1 MLRHTGA
8 GARLK
13 SLQLL
18 RCVTYAEGGLLSSA
32 ILYVAIVAIWA
43 VVLIPRWLRRDTSPS
58 ASAPAPAPAPEEAQA
73 EEVAVEEVAVEEVA
87 VEEVA
92 VEEVA
97 VEEVAVEEVAVE
109 EVTVPRP
116 RRRADH
122 GDAGASR
129 RTVSEE
135 GREHRRVAAAR
146 RRLLLLLI
154 ALAVGSG
161 LLAYAGMAAW
171 WVTVPPST
179 MLAGYLLLLREAAKA
194 DAERRSAEW
203 AQARDR
209 IAREARVAPP
219 VPAVE
224 AEAEVITISA
234 SHAPQEEIYDQ
245 YADAKLRAVGD

>member
-1 MLRHTGA
+1 
-8 GARLK
+8 
-13 SLQLL
+13 
-18 RCVTYAEGGLLSSA
+18 LLSSA

-43 VVLIPRWLRRDTSPS
+43 VVLIPRWLRRDTSAPAS
-58 ASAPAPAPAPEEAQA
+58 VPVPVPASAPAPAPEETRA
-73 EEVAVEEVAVEEVA
+73 EEVAVEEEPA
-87 VEEVA
+87 
-92 VEEVA
+92 
-97 VEEVAVEEVAVE
+97 
-109 EVTVPRP
+109 PRP
-116 RRRADH
+116 RRRADRE
-122 GDAGASR
+122 DAGASR

-135 GREHRRVAAAR
+135 GREHRRVVAAR

-154 ALAVGSG
+154 ALTVGSG

-171 WVTVPPST
+171 WVIVPPST

-194 DAERRSAEW
+194 DAERRSAEG
-203 AQARDR
+203 ARARDR
-209 IAREARVAPP
+209 TAPEARVAPP

>member
-1 MLRHTGA
+1 
-8 GARLK
+8 
-13 SLQLL
+13 
-18 RCVTYAEGGLLSSA
+18 LLSSA

-43 VVLIPRWLRRDTSPS
+43 VVLIPRWLRRDTSAPAS
-58 ASAPAPAPAPEEAQA
+58 VPVPVPASAPAPAPAPEETRA
-73 EEVAVEEVAVEEVA
+73 EEVAVEEEPA
-87 VEEVA
+87 
-92 VEEVA
+92 
-97 VEEVAVEEVAVE
+97 
-109 EVTVPRP
+109 PRP
-116 RRRADH
+116 RRRADRE
-122 GDAGASR
+122 DAGASQ

-135 GREHRRVAAAR
+135 GREHRRVVAAR

-154 ALAVGSG
+154 ALTVGSG

-171 WVTVPPST
+171 WVIVPPST

-194 DAERRSAEW
+194 DAERRSAEG
-203 AQARDR
+203 ARARDQT
-209 IAREARVAPP
+209 APEARVAPP